1 MKKDKLSI
9 VIPVYFNEKNL
20 RPLYAD
26 IKEKIIDKIDFD
38 YEIVMVDDGSKDDS
52 WKVMRELAQGDKNI
66 RILRLSR
73 NFGSHAAIL
82 CGLTHSTGDCVAVK
96 AADLQEPTEMIL
108 EMYARWKKGNNVV
121 LAVREGREESAG
133 QTLFANLYY
142 WLVQKTALP
151 QMPKGG
157 FDIFLLDRKV
167 IEVLTQMDE
176 KNSAITGQILWSG
189 FQTDMVFYTR
199 RKREIGKSRWTLKKK
214 VRLVTDTLFSF
225 STIPIAVVTGVGAL
239 SFAGALIWAF
249 VILILKICGKISV
262 SGWTSLFVFQLFS
275 FGTTMMTLGVLGG
288 YLWRTFDASRNRPVY
303 IIEEDK
309 KELEK
314 SENNGISK

>member
-9 VIPVYFNEKNL
+9 VVPVYFNENNL

-38 YEIVMVDDGSKDDS
+38 YEIVMVDDGSKDES
-52 WKVMRELAQGDKNI
+52 WKVMRGLAQEDKNI
-66 RILRLSR
+66 RTLRLSR

-82 CGLTHSTGDCVAVK
+82 CGLTHSTGDCMVIK

-108 EMYARWKKGNNVV
+108 EMYARWKKGNHVV
-121 LAVREGREESAG
+121 LAMREGREESAS

-157 FDIFLLDRKV
+157 FDTFLVDQKV
-167 IEVLTQMDE
+167 IEVLSQMNE

-189 FQTDMVFYTR
+189 FQTDMVVYTR

-225 STIPIAVVTGVGAL
+225 STIPIAVVTGVGTL

-249 VILILKICGKISV
+249 VIMIFKICGEISV

-275 FGTTMMTLGVLGG
+275 FGMIMMTLGVLGG

-303 IIEEDK
+303 IIEEDNRS
-309 KELEK
+309 EL
-314 SENNGISK
+314 NNHQKFTE